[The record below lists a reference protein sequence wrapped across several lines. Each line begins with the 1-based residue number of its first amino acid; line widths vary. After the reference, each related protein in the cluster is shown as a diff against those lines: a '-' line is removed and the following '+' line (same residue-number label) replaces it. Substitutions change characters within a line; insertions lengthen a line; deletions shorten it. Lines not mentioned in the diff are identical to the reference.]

1 MKKIILLVLL
11 AISFSSCEKDDICSD
26 DTTPKLVIEFFDI
39 TNPSNPKN
47 VINLKVKEVGQ
58 ADTYFTFPSENTIS
72 IPLRITATATKYS
85 FILNSADTTNA
96 NEDFLEFNY
105 TTQNVFL
112 SRACGYKTIFEL
124 NNDTSGVIKT
134 DAEMPDGLWMQNV
147 VKITNSITTE
157 NETHLKIYF

>member
-1 MKKIILLVLL
+1 MKKIILLVLI

-47 VINLKVKEVGQ
+47 VVNLKVKEVGQ
-58 ADTYFTFPSENTIS
+58 ANSYFTFPSENTIS

-105 TTQNVFL
+105 TTQNVYV

-134 DAEMPDGLWMQNV
+134 DAETPDGLWMQNV
-147 VKITNSITTE
+147 VKVTNSITTE

>member
-1 MKKIILLVLL
+1 MKHLYLLLL
-11 AISFSSCEKDDICSD
+11 IAFTFSGCEKDDICSD

-47 VINLKVKEVGQ
+47 VVNLKVKEVGQ
-58 ADTYFTFPSENTIS
+58 ADTYFTFLSENTIS

-105 TTQNVFL
+105 TTQNVYV

-134 DAEMPDGLWMQNV
+134 DAETPDGLWMQNV

>member
-1 MKKIILLVLL
+1 MKKIILLVII
-11 AISFSSCEKDDICSD
+11 AISFSSCEKDDVCSD

-47 VINLKVKEVGQ
+47 VVNLKVKEVGQ
-58 ADTYFTFPSENTIS
+58 ANPYFTFPNENTIA
-72 IPLRITATATKYS
+72 IPLRITGITTKYS
-85 FILNSADTTNA
+85 FILNNADTTNA

-105 TTQNVFL
+105 TTQNVYV

-134 DAEMPDGLWMQNV
+134 DAETPDGLWMQNV
-147 VKITNSITTE
+147 VKVTNSITTE

>member
-85 FILNSADTTNA
+85 FILNSAYTTNA

-105 TTQNVFL
+105 TTQNVFV